1 MSPVCV
7 PKRPPQQ
14 SNLSRKQPLQDE
26 AYQRLVAMLAARADE
41 LEMSVRAL
49 AEQLD
54 RPRTTVHKSLTGQ
67 RRMDPIEFV
76 AWCEALGFDDPVKLV
91 RLAVRKRR

>member
-1 MSPVCV
+1 MSPVAV

-26 AYQRLVAMLAARADE
+26 AYQRLVAMLAERADE
-41 LEMSVRAL
+41 LEMSVRGL

-54 RPRTTVHKSLTGQ
+54 RPRTTVHKTLTGQ

-91 RLAVRKRR
+91 KSAVRKKR